1 MAIRLITLGEL
12 KMSIPEAKKYI
23 KDFEQLGFGVFVHF
37 GLYSILEK
45 GEWSARLRT
54 GLITKEDYYKL
65 TKKFNP
71 GNMENM
77 VLQIKNSGAKYITL
91 TTKHHDGFHLF
102 DACGNSEFDVMH
114 SAAGRDLVKEFVTAC
129 RKHDIVPFFYYA
141 TMEWWHPDFDGNFD
155 RYLEYLRNDVKL
167 LCTNYG
173 KIGGLWFDGNWSKK
187 GEGDIWQE
195 DKLYSLIRKYQPD
208 AMIITNTG
216 LSSTGSVGHPE
227 IDSVT
232 YERGNARPINR
243 DGMDKYI
250 SGEVCDSINMH
261 WGIADDINY
270 KSPMQ
275 ILTSLIKSRSA
286 GANYLFNVG
295 PDSNGNIPQ
304 YPLATLNV
312 IGKWINIFGNAVYN
326 GRPYWYREDSSVF
339 ILKDDKHLYF
349 FYINLARKGS
359 SDVTYISGT
368 EGMIK
373 FNDIGVNVANIKW
386 MDNNEQLDYS
396 KDEDDLTVNF
406 TGYDYGTDYCV
417 RVAVGDIV

>member
-1 MAIRLITLGEL
+1 MLYTESENTDVGKFKNAVTVG
-12 KMSIPEAKKYI
+12 AH
-23 KDFEQLGFGVFVHF
+23 GGV
-37 GLYSILEK
+37 Y
-45 GEWSARLRT
+45 A
-54 GLITKEDYYKL
+54 
-65 TKKFNP
+65 N
-71 GNMENM
+71 
-77 VLQIKNSGAKYITL
+77 
-91 TTKHHDGFHLF
+91 LF
-102 DACGNSEFDVMH
+102 DAH
-114 SAAGRDLVKEFVTAC
+114 P
-129 RKHDIVPFFYYA
+129 PFQI
-141 TMEWWHPDFDGNFD
+141 DGNFGAASGIIQWFLQCKD
-155 RYLEYLRNDVKL
+155 DIIYILPALPDDILNGKIEGIVAKGNIKL
-167 LCTNYG
+167 FIEWKSGVCTNYG

-275 ILTSLIKSRSA
+275 ILTSLVKSRSA

-312 IGKWINIFGNAVYN
+312 IGKWMNIFGNAVYN

-339 ILKDDKHLYF
+339 ILIDDKHLYF
-349 FYINLARKGS
+349 LYINLARKGS